1 MKRLLQ
7 NGNGKRLM
15 GAGIGMA
22 VANFVVAIVVDQFGV
37 PLHLNVVASGSV
49 LLAAVVNFI
58 LGKYLN

>member
-7 NGNGKRLM
+7 RGNGKRLM

-22 VANFVVAIVVDQFGV
+22 VANFVVAIVVDQFKV

-49 LLAAVVNFI
+49 LLAAGVNFI
-58 LGKYLN
+58 LGKYFN